1 MSTTKGRIPKS
12 AQTRAL
18 LVDTALRL
26 FREEG
31 YHATTMRRIA
41 SAAGVSLGNAY
52 YYFDGK
58 DALVQELYDRIQVE
72 HRDRAL
78 PRLVEQAPLATNL
91 RTVLHAGLDTMAPYH
106 SFGATM
112 LAVALS
118 PTASV
123 SPFSTASARP
133 WEAATALMEYAVRT
147 SKGTPTGAIRT
158 RLPHLLWLAYLGVTV
173 HWVSDQTPEQRRTRD
188 LVDGLAP
195 VIGKAVGLTRIPLG
209 RSLAT
214 DVVTLLDRVLPTSD
228 QNGTP

>member
-1 MSTTKGRIPKS
+1 MSTTAATTSKS
-12 AQTRAL
+12 AQTRAV

-41 SAAGVSLGNAY
+41 QEAQVSAGNAY

-58 DALVQELYDRIQVE
+58 DALVQELYERIQSE

-78 PRLVEQAPLATNL
+78 PLLVEQTPLAVNL
-91 RTVLHAGLDTMAPYH
+91 RTVLHTGLDTMAPYH

-118 PTASV
+118 PTAAV
-123 SPFSTASARP
+123 SPFSAASARP
-133 WEAATALMEYAVRT
+133 REAATALMEYAVRA
-147 SKGTPTGAIRT
+147 SKGVPTGAIRT

-173 HWVSDQTPEQRRTRD
+173 HWVSDTTPGQRRTRD

-195 VIGKAVGLTRIPLG
+195 VIGKAVALTRIPLG

-214 DVVTLLDRVLPTSD
+214 DVVTLLDRVLPTS
-228 QNGTP
+228 TPKATP